1 MSVKWESLRRNV
13 HGVSVV
19 LSSLIAGMA
28 LVSIFIAF
36 SYYYSLLFKNYLHYV
51 SRISGVLNEPQM
63 MLDIKSNSTGL
74 FGVLNISY
82 PGGKIKQVIV
92 HYKPACNGNN
102 IYMVEPELRQS
113 GIYVASFPVCNSS
126 AMLIQVVDSKNNIY
140 FYRLDKDPLHR
151 GPIKYWVSIND
162 IIKEN
167 DLMNSIY
174 SSDKFIACVILENV
188 YDVDCDEYFNFTLA
202 NITVFYDFTRLANFV
217 VDLISMEGASS
228 GSVTIP
234 YTLLFKVNG
243 KNLEFSDTLNLVFNV
258 TDWVLVKSFSKYYSS
273 VGALRVYREYVKRV
287 IVNNSQLLEI
297 HKIYDY
303 FQTMFG
309 FNLRRKLVFIGGTV
323 NLGNMSI
330 AVVPLRADYMH
341 RLSLGGSYYRQPG
354 LFKIVISYRLP
365 FTFLP
370 ISSEEC
376 NRIILKFDDS
386 MINYGGF
393 VRAYAGVEGSSFRI
407 LVLVAPPRVTTL
419 TFYSRYLRLSSVLDG
434 DLSILHYDL
443 SNIRGYLSMVG
454 YYSTRQLNT
463 TLEQITFYVPIN
475 SANVCPGWVIID
487 QKMLSNYVRYGGTHI
502 TLSWYSNSVTFVSKL
517 LKS

>member
-1 MSVKWESLRRNV
+1 MRRNV

-28 LVSIFIAF
+28 LVSIFIVF

-51 SRISGVLNEPQM
+51 SRITGVLNEPQM
-63 MLDIKSNSTGL
+63 VLDIASNGTGL

-82 PGGKIKQVIV
+82 PGGKIEQVIV
-92 HYKPACNGNN
+92 YYKPACNGNN
-102 IYMVEPELRQS
+102 VYIVKPELRQS
-113 GIYVASFPVCNSS
+113 GIYVVSFPVCNNS

-167 DLMNSIY
+167 NLVNSIC
-174 SSDKFIACVILENV
+174 SSNKLDKLIVCIILENV
-188 YDVDCDEYFNFTLA
+188 YGVDCDEDFNFTLA

-228 GSVTIP
+228 GSVAIP

-243 KNLEFSDTLNLVFNV
+243 KSLEFSDTLNLVFNV
-258 TDWVLVKSFSKYYSS
+258 TDWVLVKSFDKYYPW

-309 FNLRRKLVFIGGTV
+309 FNLIRKLVFIGGTI
-323 NLGNMSI
+323 NLGNISI
-330 AVVPLRADYMH
+330 AVVPLKANYMH
-341 RLSLGGSYYRQPG
+341 RLSLGGSYYSQPG

-370 ISSEEC
+370 LSSEEC
-376 NRIILKFDDS
+376 NRIISKFDDS
-386 MINYGGF
+386 TIYYDGF
-393 VRAYAGVEGSSFRI
+393 ARAYAGVEGSNFRI
-407 LVLVAPPRVTTL
+407 LVLIAPPRVTTL
-419 TFYSRYLRLSSVLDG
+419 AFYYRYLRLNSVLDG
-434 DLSILHYDL
+434 DLSILHHGL

-454 YYSTRQLNT
+454 YYSVGQLNA

-475 SANVCPGWVIID
+475 SVGICPGWVVID
-487 QKMLSNYVRYGGTHI
+487 QRMLSNYVYYGGMHI
-502 TLSWYSNSVTFVSKL
+502 TLSWYSNSITFMSKL